1 MKTTN
6 WKECLQRNLPTNIF
20 ASLVVRKIS
29 KPNHI
34 SSFYGKFIW
43 PVFFLKISCIEDRG
57 KKADTRIGRMMC
69 LRNHD
74 LHHPKR
80 FGLTAQWVSAA
91 LQREDQTCTRTW
103 RTWPKS
109 YDFADLPPHLKGAK
123 IRWRQFTFSLELTL
137 VFEARD
143 LNSVILQMVRSMIW
157 RNLDEGNSI

>member
-1 MKTTN
+1 MAVTYILRSIN
-6 WKECLQRNLPTNIF
+6 GFLQRTLRLGQSNFHLASVFPQNLMYRG
-20 ASLVVRKIS
+20 SRKS
-29 KPNHI
+29 A
-34 SSFYGKFIW
+34 F
-43 PVFFLKISCIEDRG
+43 V
-57 KKADTRIGRMMC
+57 KKQTQESVGWCVWAITTC
-69 LRNHD
+69 CHD
-74 LHHPKR
+74 LHNPKR